1 MAAVQAEAAKSKV
14 DVPVKPADLDDFAK
28 RIKAEAE
35 KLARQIEV
43 AVPATFEG
51 EKFRRDAAAKIE
63 ALSKTLELKV
73 PMDLESAVNFRRHVL
88 DQMAEVEAIAKGT
101 HPTVHMRVDVDK
113 SILTRLKSGFGE
125 VEKGVSAASDAVLEM
140 GGSIGKLALG
150 FVSNLNPAAVAL
162 TAAIAAAVPLAADMV
177 ASLGPSLL
185 VAVPALAAAGAAIGV
200 IALGSKQLGTAFK
213 PLTSRVDAL
222 KTSVGNLLA
231 AGVRPLVAEF
241 VDKAMPTIQRG
252 LGKIASTMNGFIKDF
267 LSWAGSAPT
276 VKLIGDVFTG
286 LNSAM
291 KPLSGAAQAFADA
304 LLRIVKDAAPGLK
317 LVTDTIKNLAV
328 RFDGFIKSKD
338 KDGSLTKTISDSI
351 EAAGKLVGALVNLGR
366 AVGGLFADIG
376 KGSTSGLTDGINGIA
391 TAIQHFVDNGGG
403 KAIHDFLVGAG
414 QAVKDYFSSGQFQQT
429 MADIS
434 TDAANIRDLTTSL
447 KGLSD
452 GLSGFGAA
460 VSPFKDFAETLNG
473 LLHFDPMTLASTF
486 APLVPAMANI
496 WVQIT
501 SITSSSW
508 AAISGIISGW
518 WNNITGFTAGAIAQV
533 IAAVARAWVRIQE
546 STSAA
551 WTAVSGT
558 VSGWWKTITSTVSGG
573 VNAVVGFV
581 KSLPGRV
588 TGSVSSAWAQ
598 VTSLTSSGW
607 ARAAAA
613 VSTGVTNAVN
623 FVKGLP
629 GKAVGALA
637 GLASSLFNAA
647 FQAGYN
653 LLQGLMAGIR
663 ALWGSVTSLVSNLA
677 SSISST
683 FSRVMQIH
691 SPSRVM
697 QQLGAF
703 VAQGLIVGMTGSQTQ
718 VAAAAAKLGSL
729 VQSAVNSYL
738 SQKSSLA
745 KKIAADAA
753 AVDKARTRYAQVVTL
768 HGITATNAINSA
780 RDAVARANAKY
791 ETDKSKK
798 GVAAAT
804 LRKDADAI
812 GKAQD
817 HLQTVIKQQ
826 GTRTAIAVTN
836 ARTALQKAIAKLAGD
851 KTDLTALNKSFGA
864 LGDPKVVALVTKV
877 TKNYEGVLAKI
888 AAAREDLATRL
899 KDAQS
904 KLADAMKIRD
914 DYAASVRQATVD
926 FANLTRAQA
935 QEGAALT
942 SQDVITNL
950 RQKLAAINDFR
961 NNIRA
966 LQAEGLSNDALK
978 QLVDA
983 GVEAGGATAAALVQG
998 GQAAVSEV
1006 NNLTASISSA
1016 ADDLGTTTAQQF
1028 FGAGVAQ
1035 AQGLVNGLQ
1044 AQSAQLE
1051 SQAAQIAQAMVNAIK
1066 AVFAGAS
1073 YDYGF
1078 HDKVPLT
1085 VNGKKAGVQAPPV
1098 QVVVNN
1104 PVPETASQSTTR
1116 IMRSLATFG
1125 AGAPIYVPAR

>member
-1 MAAVQAEAAKSKV
+1 MAEVQAEAAKSAVSVKV
-14 DVPVKPADLDDFAK
+14 EPTQLDDFG
-28 RIKAEAE
+28 RRVKAEAA
-35 KLARQIEV
+35 KLSRQIEV
-43 AVPATFEG
+43 DIPATFEG
-51 EKFRRDAAAKIE
+51 ERFRRDAAAKIE
-63 ALSKTLELKV
+63 ALSRTLELKV

-88 DQMAEVEAIAKGT
+88 AQMAEVEAIAKGT
-101 HPTVHMRVDVDK
+101 HPTVNMRVDVDK
-113 SILTRLKSGFGE
+113 SILTRLRSGFGD
-125 VEKGVSAASDAVLEM
+125 VEKAVSSASDAVLEM
-140 GGSIGKLALG
+140 GGSVTRLATG
-150 FVSNLNPAAVAL
+150 FVSSLNPVAL
-162 TAAIAAAVPLAADMV
+162 AFTAAIAAAVPLAADMV

-200 IALGSKQLGTAFK
+200 IALGSKQLEAAFK

-252 LGKIASTMNGFIKDF
+252 LGGIARTMNGFLKDF

-317 LVTDTIKNLAV
+317 LVTDAIKNLAV
-328 RFDGFIKSKD
+328 RFDNFIKSKD
-338 KDGSLTKTISDSI
+338 KDGSLTKTISDSVV
-351 EAAGKLVGALVNLGR
+351 AAGNLIGALVNLGK
-366 AVGGLFADIG
+366 AVGGLFTDIG
-376 KGSTSGLTDGINGIA
+376 KGSTSILTDGINGIA
-391 TAIQHFVDNGGG
+391 GAIQRFVDNGGG
-403 KAIHDFLVGAG
+403 KQVHDFLVTSG
-414 QAVKDYFSSGQFQQT
+414 QAIKDFFSSGEAQKFF
-429 MADIS
+429 DDLK
-434 TDAANIRDLTTSL
+434 TDAANIRDITSSL
-447 KGLSD
+447 KGMTD
-452 GLSGFGAA
+452 GIAGFGAA
-460 VSPFKDFAETLNG
+460 LAPFKDFGETILG
-473 LLHFDPMTLASTF
+473 LLKFNPMTIAATF

-496 WVQIT
+496 WAQIT
-501 SITSSSW
+501 SFTSTSW
-508 AAISGIISGW
+508 ALVSSTISGW
-518 WNNITGFTAGAIAQV
+518 WRSITGSTAAATAQV
-533 IAAVARAWVRIQE
+533 IAAVARAWERIKSFT
-546 STSAA
+546 STA
-551 WTAVSGT
+551 WAAVSGT
-558 VSGWWKTITSTVSGG
+558 VSGWWKTITSTVAGG

-581 KSLPGRV
+581 KALPGRV

-607 ARAAAA
+607 ARAAGA

-637 GLASSLFNAA
+637 GFANSLFNAA

-677 SSISST
+677 SSIGST
-683 FSRVMQIH
+683 FSKVLQIH
-691 SPSRVM
+691 SPSKVM
-697 QQLGAF
+697 ITLGQF
-703 VAQGLIVGMTGSQTQ
+703 VAQGLIVGMTGSQAQ
-718 VAAAAAKLGSL
+718 VQAAAAKLGSL

-745 KKIAADAA
+745 KAIARDAA
-753 AVDKARTRYAQVVTL
+753 AVEAARKRYAQVVQL
-768 HGITATNAINSA
+768 HGISAANAINSA
-780 RDAVARANAKY
+780 RDAVARANAKLAADRSHK
-791 ETDKSKK
+791 TT
-798 GVAAAT
+798 AAT
-804 LRKDADAI
+804 IRKDADTLAR
-812 GKAQD
+812 AQD

-826 GTRTAIAVTN
+826 GVRTTIAVTN
-836 ARTALQKAIAKLAGD
+836 AREALQKAIAKLAGD

-877 TKNYEGVLAKI
+877 TKNYEGVLSKI
-888 AAAREDLATRL
+888 AAAREDLAKRL
-899 KDAQS
+899 KDAQG

-914 DYAASVRQATVD
+914 DYAQSVRQATID

-935 QEGAALT
+935 QEGAVLT

-950 RQKLAAINDFR
+950 KQKLAAIQAFR
-961 NNIRA
+961 ANIKA

-983 GVEAGGATAAALVQG
+983 GVEAGGATATALVQG
-998 GQAAVSEV
+998 GQAAVDEV

-1016 ADDLGTTTAQQF
+1016 ANDLGTSTARQF
-1028 FGAGVAQ
+1028 FQAGVD
-1035 AQGLVNGLQ
+1035 Q
-1044 AQSAQLE
+1044 AQSLVTGLQGQAAQLE
-1051 SQAAQIAQAMVNAIK
+1051 SQAAAIAQQMVDAIK
-1066 AVFAGAS
+1066 AVFASAH

-1078 HDKVPLT
+1078 HDKIPV
-1085 VNGKKAGVQAPPV
+1085 VGKAGAKATPP
-1098 QVVVNN
+1098 VVVNVTN

-1116 IMRSLATFG
+1116 IMRNLATLG
-1125 AGAPIYVPAR
+1125 PAISLPSRA